1 MPQSFRSPPS
11 INVRTCFLKRFFGA
25 KHIDVS
31 PQWIDGTWTELGCI
45 FSAAVRAVKKK
56 NWLNSLHYM
65 YLYVLIIF
73 IMISKTN
80 PHWYGEKNRPLQ
92 TGGLA
97 MLGISKF
104 SPRRFRLPRKQ
115 TCSIIWA
122 MPCSSGS
129 WHWRPVIPLASSG
142 WLRHIP
148 QWPSPHQC
156 CQRAAQCAPDQLQ
169 GSGRSMMHVTHA
181 NTSHI
186 YIYTHKH
193 YINVIYIYIHASHI
207 HLIYTSYIPHIYLT
221 HTVPHKYAC

>member
-1 MPQSFRSPPS
+1 MGHGPS
-11 INVRTCFLKRFFGA
+11 WDVFFQLQFGLLRKRT
-25 KHIDVS
+25 D
-31 PQWIDGTWTELGCI
+31 WIHCI
-45 FSAAVRAVKKK
+45 ICT
-56 NWLNSLHYM
+56 YM
-65 YLYVLIIF
+65 YLSYLSWSPKQTRIDTVK
-73 IMISKTN
+73 KTG
-80 PHWYGEKNRPLQ
+80 HFK

-186 YIYTHKH
+186 YIYIHKH
-193 YINVIYIYIHASHI
+193 YINVNIYIYTRLTYTPHI
-207 HLIYTSYIPHIYLT
+207 HLIYTSHIPHTYCTSQIRMLI
-221 HTVPHKYAC
+221 PHKYTS